1 MAEMKA
7 ALAQL
12 KESAA
17 ADARYKS
24 ALKHNTEGGGAKLVC
39 PFAALPLC
47 LSASRPLGPSAPR
60 PSVALP
66 FCPSAWSQRFGVGHR
81 LR

>member
-47 LSASRPLGPSAPR
+47 LSAPR